1 MASTKEQLRELIER
15 LPDDCTV
22 EDVQYHLYVQQKV
35 ERVCLADVRT
45 GRVLSHEEVER
56 RMAKWTDK

>member
-1 MASTKEQLRELIER
+1 MASPKEQLRQLIER
-15 LPDDCTV
+15 LPDDCTL

-35 ERVCLADVRT
+35 ERGLEDVRH
-45 GRVLSHEEVER
+45 GRVLSQQEVER

>member
-1 MASTKEQLRELIER
+1 MASPKEQLRELIER

-35 ERVCLADVRT
+35 ERGLEDVRA

>member
-1 MASTKEQLRELIER
+1 MASTKEQLHQLIDR

-35 ERVCLADVRT
+35 EQGLKDVRA

>member
-1 MASTKEQLRELIER
+1 MASTKEQLHQLIDR

-35 ERVCLADVRT
+35 EQGLKDVRA
-45 GRVLSHEEVER
+45 GRC
-56 RMAKWTDK
+56 

>member
-1 MASTKEQLRELIER
+1 M
-15 LPDDCTV
+15 
-22 EDVQYHLYVQQKV
+22 EDVQYHLYLQQKV

>member
-35 ERVCLADVRT
+35 ERGLEDMRA

>member
-35 ERVCLADVRT
+35 ERGLTDVRA
-45 GRVLSHEEVER
+45 GRVLSHDEVER

>member
-35 ERVCLADVRT
+35 ERGVEDVRA